1 MTNSARE
8 LLASVPDVEVRY
20 TRDPALLKGRRA
32 QWYPSHRIIAMHAD
46 LRGKAWRCSIVHE
59 LSHAILD
66 HPAPCG
72 NDFFDQRVELEAD
85 ALAARILLPDLD
97 VVARELATTAHH
109 GHAAAH
115 LGVICDLLDVRLATL
130 TREERAYVDRAVWAV
145 HEGVGA

>member
-1 MTNSARE
+1 MTISARD

-20 TRDPALLKGRRA
+20 TQDQAVLRGRNA
-32 QWYPSHRIIAMHAD
+32 QWFPQHRIIAMRTD
-46 LRGKAWRCSIVHE
+46 LRGKRWRCSIVHE
-59 LSHAILD
+59 LAHVILE

-72 NDFFDQRVELEAD
+72 NDFFDQRVEAEAD

-97 VVARELATTAHH
+97 VVARELAVTAHH

-130 TREERAYVDRAVWAV
+130 TAEEREHVDRVVWSV
-145 HEGVGA
+145 HEGIGA